1 VTKRPPP
8 GATPGDVK
16 LFIDRDLWSRA
27 LDTALREAGIPFV
40 AHRDLFDDDVPDA
53 EWLARIAPLRLVVV
67 TRDQR
72 IRYRP
77 NEVGAVRRGRLHL
90 FALSSGNLGAAESGR
105 LLVAAWP
112 RIEAAVRDHAPPMIW
127 TLTRG
132 GQVRPV
138 GR

>member
-1 VTKRPPP
+1 MTTRPPAGP
-8 GATPGDVK
+8 TVNNIK

-27 LDTALREAGIPFV
+27 LDAALREAGIPFV
-40 AHRDLFDDDVPDA
+40 AHRELFADDVPDA
-53 EWLARIAPLRLVVV
+53 EWLSRIAPLGLVVV

-112 RIEAAVRDHAPPMIW
+112 RIQAAVRDHAPPMLW
-127 TLTRG
+127 TITRG
-132 GQVRPV
+132 GLVKPA

>member
-1 VTKRPPP
+1 MTKRPPP
-8 GATPGDVK
+8 CATPGDVK

-27 LDTALREAGIPFV
+27 LDTTLREAGIPFV

-77 NEVGAVRRGRLHL
+77 NEVSAVRRGRVHL

-105 LLVAAWP
+105 LRVAAWP
-112 RIEAAVRDHAPPMIW
+112 RIEAAVRDHA
-127 TLTRG
+127 R
-132 GQVRPV
+132 R
-138 GR
+138 